1 MDAVASMLY
10 LDYGKKNGEW
20 VANIYGGN
28 ENLEAVEFFKQLN
41 AVYRKK
47 NKTSMLIA
55 EESTA
60 WPMVTGDIKDGSLGF
75 DYKWNMGWMNDFLD
89 FMSADPL
96 FRKGRYGEL
105 TFSMIY
111 AYSEDFI
118 LVISHD
124 EVVHGKCSM
133 INKMPEDDLDE
144 KFSDL
149 RAAYGFMYTH
159 PGKKLLFMGQDFGQ
173 YNEWWEKKSVD
184 WDELSKEQNQKL
196 HRYMKDLNALYKK
209 EPALYELDY
218 NPEGFEWIN
227 NISANECIVSYV
239 RRAKNGDELL
249 VVVSFTPVLREK
261 YKIGVPKAGHYKE
274 IFNSNA
280 KKYGGTGKLNSRVK
294 VSQESEC
301 DNRKDSIYITIP
313 PLGICIFRRVDDDSV
328 TADEVEIPEIIDTQI
343 TKAEVVLKAEKVKEE
358 VKTEK
363 TMSRNPKAG
372 KADKVKTDTAKADT
386 KKPNAAKSNTAKAN
400 TAKAKSARR

>member
-1 MDAVASMLY
+1 MGRRY
-10 LDYGKKNGEW
+10 GEW

-133 INKMPEDDLDE
+133 INKMPEDELDE
-144 KFSDL
+144 KFCRPPCSL
-149 RAAYGFMYTH
+149 WFYVHPSGQEASLYGAGFWTVQRVVGEKERRLGRAFQGA
-159 PGKKLLFMGQDFGQ
+159 
-173 YNEWWEKKSVD
+173 
-184 WDELSKEQNQKL
+184 
-196 HRYMKDLNALYKK
+196 
-209 EPALYELDY
+209 
-218 NPEGFEWIN
+218 
-227 NISANECIVSYV
+227 
-239 RRAKNGDELL
+239 
-249 VVVSFTPVLREK
+249 
-261 YKIGVPKAGHYKE
+261 
-274 IFNSNA
+274 
-280 KKYGGTGKLNSRVK
+280 
-294 VSQESEC
+294 ESEA
-301 DNRKDSIYITIP
+301 SQIYEGSECP
-313 PLGICIFRRVDDDSV
+313 V
-328 TADEVEIPEIIDTQI
+328 
-343 TKAEVVLKAEKVKEE
+343 
-358 VKTEK
+358 
-363 TMSRNPKAG
+363 
-372 KADKVKTDTAKADT
+372 
-386 KKPNAAKSNTAKAN
+386 
-400 TAKAKSARR
+400 